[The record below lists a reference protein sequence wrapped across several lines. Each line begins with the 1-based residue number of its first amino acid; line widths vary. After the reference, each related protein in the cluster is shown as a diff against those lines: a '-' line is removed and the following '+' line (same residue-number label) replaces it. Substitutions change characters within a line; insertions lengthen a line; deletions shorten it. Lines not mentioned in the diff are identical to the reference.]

1 GVVQLAPLSGE
12 WRSRLS
18 PQGDQ
23 LLKQLR
29 PGIPETLAA
38 PQPHEPT
45 SPAIGPV
52 LSLYPNGTRLAVLRL
67 LGVFLLFAAVRNTY
81 ASKESLRRLGFVCLV
96 NGAALALFALCQFFT
111 ERAPHLVFWGIE
123 TGGQVFGPFINRN
136 HFAFFVNICV
146 CLTGGLL
153 AGYWLGRARD
163 DVSWQD
169 LVKHAPTLWLG
180 FGGLLMLVGLAFCLS
195 RGGLLAL
202 FVGVAAAVA
211 VH

>member
-1 GVVQLAPLSGE
+1 MEGVVLALAAFAPWPFGSVHPIFEFVLFAGVALVLVLWGLSVLADWRFSWKRCPVLLCLAGLIVIGVVQLAPLSGE

-81 ASKESLRRLGFVCLV
+81 ASKESLRSGCT
-96 NGAALALFALCQFFT
+96 QT
-111 ERAPHLVFWGIE
+111 P
-123 TGGQVFGPFINRN
+123 
-136 HFAFFVNICV
+136 
-146 CLTGGLL
+146 
-153 AGYWLGRARD
+153 
-163 DVSWQD
+163 
-169 LVKHAPTLWLG
+169 
-180 FGGLLMLVGLAFCLS
+180 
-195 RGGLLAL
+195 
-202 FVGVAAAVA
+202 
-211 VH
+211 